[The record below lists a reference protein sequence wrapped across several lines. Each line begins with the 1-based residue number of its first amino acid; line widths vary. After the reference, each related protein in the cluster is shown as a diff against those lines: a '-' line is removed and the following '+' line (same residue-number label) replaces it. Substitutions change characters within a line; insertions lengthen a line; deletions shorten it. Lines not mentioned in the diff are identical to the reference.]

1 MTEFKWISY
10 LRVSTNKQGKLG
22 LGIKAQRDAVE
33 QFLNGGRLLKEYVE
47 VESGLRSDRPRLVE
61 AIAACKAYG
70 ARLVIAK
77 VDRSRDAHFLFG
89 LQKAGI
95 DFVAAD
101 NSDTNRLT
109 VGIGAMVAE
118 EESRLISQRTKDELA
133 AARKRGGKFDG
144 YKGIPMLE
152 RFRRMGKV
160 ALQARADAK
169 ARNIVPIIKEVQ
181 KAGRRSPSAIAEELN
196 EKGVPTVSGRKT
208 WTAIQVARILERQVR
223 AALEDAKKEW
233 DQRSR

>member
-109 VGIGAMVAE
+109 VGIGAVVAE
-118 EESRLISQRTKDELA
+118 DESRLISQRTKDELA
-133 AARKRGGKFDG
+133 AAKKRGVKLGG

-152 RFRRMGKV
+152 RFRRMGTV
-160 ALQARADAK
+160 ALKARADAK
-169 ARNIVPIIKEVQ
+169 TRNIVPIIKE
-181 KAGRRSPSAIAEELN
+181 KAGRTSPSAIAEGLN
-196 EKGVPTVSGRKT
+196 EKGVPTVSGKDT
-208 WTAIQVARILERQVR
+208 WTAIQVARVLERQVR

-233 DQRSR
+233 DQRSG